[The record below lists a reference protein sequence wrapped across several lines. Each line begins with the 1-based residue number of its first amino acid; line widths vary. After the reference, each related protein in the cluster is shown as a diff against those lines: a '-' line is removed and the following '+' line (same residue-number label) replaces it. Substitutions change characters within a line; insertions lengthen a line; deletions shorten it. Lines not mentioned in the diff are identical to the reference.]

1 MKQIQ
6 PVVFPLNLG
15 TAIYLSVASS
25 DNCVNMATIYY
36 QLIDVDN
43 VTLQKG
49 NLYMIGTDYD
59 NYNSSNDGN
68 QYVYDWTATQINVTI
83 I

>member
-1 MKQIQ
+1 MKEIQ

-15 TAIYLSVASS
+15 TAIYLSCASS

-36 QLIDVDN
+36 QLLNLDSN
-43 VTLQKG
+43 SLQSS
-49 NLYMIGTDYD
+49 NLYMSGTDYD

-68 QYVYDWTATQINVTI
+68 QYVYEWTATQLNVTLI
-83 I
+83 

>member
-6 PVVFPLNLG
+6 AVVFPLNLG

-36 QLIDVDN
+36 QLLDTDSN
-43 VTLQKG
+43 TLQKG
-49 NLYMIGTDYD
+49 NLYMSGIDYD

-68 QYVYDWTATQINVTI
+68 QYVYEWTATQLNVTLI
-83 I
+83 